1 MIDTKIP
8 IACSLTDSELQQRR
22 KDYLDKIAK
31 SLTGS
36 EELENGFSFRFRLGP
51 GFLQDLAEVID
62 LERQCCP
69 FLTFRTIL
77 AAGDPSVVLELT
89 GPDGTKEMVR
99 ELFNWN

>member
-1 MIDTKIP
+1 MIDTKIS

-22 KDYLDKIAK
+22 ANFLDKVAAH
-31 SLTGS
+31 LTGS
-36 EELENGFSFRFRLGP
+36 EELENGFSFRFSLRP

-77 AAGDPSVVLELT
+77 QAGETSVVLEAT
-89 GPDGTKEMVR
+89 GPEGTKEMVR

>member
-1 MIDTKIP
+1 MIETKIP
-8 IACSLTDSELQQRR
+8 IACSLTDGELQQRR
-22 KDYLDKIAK
+22 KNFLDKVAK
-31 SLTGS
+31 SLTAG

-51 GFLQDLAEVID
+51 GFLQDLAEVVD

-69 FLTFRTIL
+69 FLTFTTIVD
-77 AAGDPSVVLELT
+77 AGDASAVLELT

>member
-8 IACSLTDSELQQRR
+8 IACSLTDGELQQRR
-22 KDYLDKIAK
+22 KDYLDKVAAH
-31 SLTGS
+31 LTGS
-36 EELENGFSFRFRLGP
+36 DELENGFSFRFRLGP

-77 AAGDPSVVLELT
+77 GAGDTSVVLELT

>member
-22 KDYLDKIAK
+22 KDYLDKIAE

-36 EELENGFSFRFRLGP
+36 EELDNGFSVRFRLGP

-77 AAGDPSVVLELT
+77 VAGDTSAVLELI

>member
-8 IACSLTDSELQQRR
+8 IACSLTDSELQERR
-22 KDYLDKIAK
+22 KDYLEKIAA
-31 SLTGS
+31 SLIGS
-36 EELENGFSFRFRLGP
+36 EELENGFSFQFRLGP
-51 GFLQDLAEVID
+51 GFLQGLAEVID
-62 LERQCCP
+62 LKRQCCP

-77 AAGDPSVVLELT
+77 QAGDTSAVLELT

>member
-8 IACSLTDSELQQRR
+8 IACSLTDGELKNRR
-22 KDYLDKIAK
+22 ENHLDKVAAN
-31 SLTGS
+31 LTGS

-51 GFLQDLAEVID
+51 GFLQDLAGVID

-77 AAGDPSVVLELT
+77 PAGDPSVVLELT